1 MQLRLS
7 PRLGFVDTSSAAIAA
22 VRSEISLVVRA
33 VLPLDDDPVPPPGRA
48 DLLTFDRT
56 FGNMSEIV
64 GPLADGGGFGDDAGK
79 GEGMR
84 DEAEDPCG
92 DGARV
97 GAAGFRE
104 DI

>member
-1 MQLRLS
+1 
-7 PRLGFVDTSSAAIAA
+7 
-22 VRSEISLVVRA
+22 
-33 VLPLDDDPVPPPGRA
+33 
-48 DLLTFDRT
+48 
-56 FGNMSEIV
+56 MSEIV